1 MKILSLGLETIA
13 FQNGQFYKELTDII
27 VRARAGAK
35 DRATKQQVAKDIA
48 LCTAK
53 HTNIQVTVEFIDN
66 FNNACIF
73 PSIFTKESV
82 FYGEGMAETVKAY
95 YDELAKVGKGRKL
108 EGLVNPA
115 NSTVG
120 GEFMSIS
127 HKSYYDTDFIFSSR
141 KFSAEGAAA
150 VILHETGHAY
160 TFFEYMADTVMINLT
175 LNDAYQDLV
184 KATDDAGVRMVIER
198 TRKQLDIEQPGGWV
212 QEMGKDKDANTIVH
226 ILASEA
232 TVARKKTDNKTL
244 YTQDTAEEMAE
255 IFCIR
260 HGGAKGLIE
269 VRQFF
274 QAHSGISELNFCIL
288 SSALVAVVAAL
299 AIPLTGGA
307 STVVALLGLFMFL
320 GGNGAAATMPEFTKF
335 SQTIGKVKSQLVQ
348 RLKEENLP
356 KDVIEATLRNIEAA
370 EAAIK
375 DTPDEKL
382 PMAIAFWDFF
392 RKAKRDARAW
402 REYTDRLEQMAT
414 NDLFVR
420 AARLSTMK

>member
-66 FNNACIF
+66 FNNACIY

-82 FYGEGMAETVKAY
+82 FYGQGMAEVVKEY
-95 YDELAKVGKGRKL
+95 FDQMTKIGKGRKM

-115 NSTVG
+115 NSTIG
-120 GEFMSIS
+120 GEFMSLS

-175 LNDAYQDLV
+175 LNDAYQDLM
-184 KATDDAGVRMVIER
+184 KASDDTGVRMIVER
-198 TRKQLDIEQPGGWV
+198 TRKKLNIDQPGAWV
-212 QEMGKDKDANTIVH
+212 QELGKDKDANTIVH
-226 ILASEA
+226 ILATEA
-232 TVARKKTDNKTL
+232 TVARSKTDNKIL

-260 HGGAKGLIE
+260 HGGSKGLIE

-274 QAHSGISELNFCIL
+274 QDNSGLAEASFGILISAMI
-288 SSALVAVVAAL
+288 AVAGAL
-299 AIPLTGGA
+299 ALPITGGA
-307 STVVALLGLFMFL
+307 SAVVVFMGLMGFF
-320 GGNGAAATMPEFTKF
+320 GGNAAAATMPEFTKF
-335 SQTIGKVKSQLVQ
+335 SQTIGKVRSQLVQ
-348 RLKEENLP
+348 RLKEQNLP
-356 KDVIEATLRNIEAA
+356 ADVIEATLRNIEAA
-370 EAAIK
+370 EAAVK
-375 DTPDEKL
+375 NTPETSL
-382 PMAIAFWDFF
+382 PMAIVFWDFF
-392 RKAKRDARAW
+392 RTGKRDARAW
-402 REYTDRLEQMAT
+402 REYTDRLEHMTT
-414 NDLFVR
+414 NDLFIR